1 MSDTLKQRALA
12 IRNET
17 VENANTA
24 IRVGGLL
31 TDMTDQFDTAFNNYF
46 DFTSGSTTAIASPDT
61 WVKLNTTTTQGFS
74 RNGLVHSNNRITW
87 TGATTRI
94 FELSGIVSLQSGNN
108 NDIHVAFFK
117 SGNLHPCSEQSV
129 STSGIGKSGNIAF
142 QCLIELAQND
152 FVEVF
157 VKNSTSTTNIVLD
170 TVNVI
175 VKQM

>member
-117 SGNLHPCSEQSV
+117 SGYTPLLRTICINIRHWQIGQYCISMFNRTCS
-129 STSGIGKSGNIAF
+129 K
-142 QCLIELAQND
+142 
-152 FVEVF
+152 
-157 VKNSTSTTNIVLD
+157 
-170 TVNVI
+170 
-175 VKQM
+175 